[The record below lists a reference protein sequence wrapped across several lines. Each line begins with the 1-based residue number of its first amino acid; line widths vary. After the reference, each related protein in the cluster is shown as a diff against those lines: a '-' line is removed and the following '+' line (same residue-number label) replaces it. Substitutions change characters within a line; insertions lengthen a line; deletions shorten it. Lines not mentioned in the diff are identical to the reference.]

1 MLCFAVLT
9 VDRIRAA
16 VRWNSPSRLSSLFS
30 RWALTEK
37 TAAAWAVCV
46 EDIRWGVRCRCLSC
60 RFSQPPRRTSASLT
74 RTVVRPCTLKDK
86 LQKCCICQCPQMNIP
101 WLTLKHKHVSQH
113 QVFIWKKKSLQFK
126 HTQKKERNYWYS
138 RLCLSFYQMFHFI
151 NKNNVQIKKQRCSSD
166 GQTVPTS
173 ATASCRQRNLTSRVC

>member
-37 TAAAWAVCV
+37 TAAVWAVCV
-46 EDIRWGVRCRCLSC
+46 EDIRWGVRCRYLSC

-86 LQKCCICQCPQMNIP
+86 LQKRCICQCPQMNVP
-101 WLTLKHKHVSQH
+101 WLTLKHKPFSQH
-113 QVFIWKKKSLQFK
+113 QVFIWKKNRFDSNVC
-126 HTQKKERNYWYS
+126 TRKKVSTGILGCVFLFTR
-138 RLCLSFYQMFHFI
+138 CFI
-151 NKNNVQIKKQRCSSD
+151 S
-166 GQTVPTS
+166 
-173 ATASCRQRNLTSRVC
+173 